1 MGKSSSKLIYVLLLF
16 LLLTI
21 AGAVFFYLEWE
32 DPQIQLS
39 RDIEMIPAHSTIT
52 ATFTDM
58 KSGIR
63 SYQVT
68 LVQDDHEYIIAQ
80 DEFLQ
85 KGTFEKKTDIKIVPA
100 KLKLKD
106 GPARFQIRVVD
117 FSPLRNA
124 TSLIKDVTIDSVPP
138 KVSLLSTSHYINPGG
153 SCLVVYTASD
163 DAVTSGVKF
172 GDAFFP
178 GHPTKIKEKSCY
190 ASYMAVPMDIDADTL
205 ITVVASDKAGNESTA
220 SVVFHL
226 RRHVFRKDTVRVSKN
241 FINSKA
247 AQFQS
252 RDTSLAGKSPL
263 DVFIYLNET
272 LRAANNQTIYELCQ
286 KTDSNRLWQGAFLRM
301 KNAAN
306 KARFGDK
313 RTYVFQGRNVGKS
326 IHRGIDLASIRH
338 ATLQAAN
345 SGKILFAG
353 DIGIYGNTVIIDH
366 GQGLASLYAHMS
378 AITVQEGQD
387 IAKGAVI
394 GKSGATGF
402 AGGDHLHFS
411 ILINGIFVDPIEWW
425 DSHWIHD
432 NVELKL
438 K

>member
-16 LLLTI
+16 LILTI
-21 AGAVFFYLEWE
+21 TGAVFFYLEWE

-39 RDIEMIPAHSTIT
+39 QDMEMISAHSRID

-63 SYQVT
+63 SYRVT
-68 LVQDDHEYIIAQ
+68 LVQDDHEYIIAE
-80 DEFLQ
+80 DDFLQ
-85 KGTFEKKTDIKIVPA
+85 RGTFEKKADIELVPA
-100 KLKLKD
+100 NLKIKD
-106 GPARFQIRVVD
+106 GPARLQIQVVD
-117 FSPLRNA
+117 FSPLRNT

-138 KVSLLSTSHYINPGG
+138 KVGLVSTSHYINPGG
-153 SCLVVYTASD
+153 SCLVIYTASD
-163 DAVTSGVKF
+163 DAITSGVKF
-172 GDAFFP
+172 GETFST
-178 GHPTKIKEKSCY
+178 GYPTKINGNSCY
-190 ASYMAVPMDIDADTL
+190 ASYIAVPMKIEDNAL
-205 ITVVASDKAGNESTA
+205 MTVVARDKAGNESVA

-226 RRHVFRKDTVRVSKN
+226 RNHAFRSDKVRVSKN
-241 FINSKA
+241 FMNSKA
-247 AQFQS
+247 TQFQS

-263 DVFIYLNET
+263 EIFVYLNET
-272 LRAANNQTIYELCQ
+272 LRTANNQKIHELCQ
-286 KTDSNRLWQGAFLRM
+286 KTDNNRLWQGAFIRM

-306 KARFGDK
+306 MARFGDK
-313 RTYVFQGRNVGKS
+313 RTYLFEGKDVGKS
-326 IHRGIDLASIRH
+326 IHGGVDLASIQH
-338 ATLQAAN
+338 APIQAAN
-345 SGKILFAG
+345 SGKVLFTG

-378 AITVQEGQD
+378 SIGVQEGQD

-411 ILINGIFVDPIEWW
+411 TLINGIFVNPVEWW
-425 DSHWIHD
+425 DAHWIHD